1 VLLKNYTLEIFNSKC
16 RPGAMGVHC
25 FAHFGQDVTPVL
37 PYLNAVLGGFSY
49 ADDPPALTLRSQG
62 KLITVLSDK
71 AAINALKDEQEAR
84 TIVEWLKREIN
95 AAWDKKDEIEPSY
108 EGQIRPKLF
117 EILKLLPKTNCRKC
131 GQPTCTVFAAQ
142 SMEGGRGAG
151 DCPELTSPNREKL
164 AVYLAGFSF
173 D

>member
-1 VLLKNYTLEIFNSKC
+1 MLLQNYTLEIFNSKC
-16 RPGAMGVHC
+16 QPGAMGVHC
-25 FAHFGQDVTPVL
+25 FAHFDQDVSPVL
-37 PYLNAVLGGFSY
+37 PYLNTVLGGFGY
-49 ADDPPALTLRSQG
+49 IADPPTLTLRTQG
-62 KLITVLSDK
+62 KLITVHGDK

-84 TIVEWLKREIN
+84 TIVEWLKGEIN
-95 AAWDKKDEIEPSY
+95 SVWERKYEIVPSHQ
-108 EGQIRPKLF
+108 GQARPKMI

-142 SMEGGRGAG
+142 AMEGGRGAG